1 MSKIIGYTAGVFDLF
16 HIGHLNLIKKAKE
29 NCDFLIVGVNSDELV
44 KEYKNKT
51 PIIPEEERLEIIK
64 SLKSVDKAVLV
75 NTRDKLDAYNKY
87 KFNRIFVGDDWKKH
101 PSYIEAAKKLEPYKE
116 SIENSDKTIHEM
128 ITLSSIVEKE
138 GANDSDR
145 KMIAGVFYNRLRD
158 GWSLG
163 SDPTTYYAEKI
174 DDNVRGLKMSELNS
188 CNAYNTR
195 SSCLNGKLP
204 VGPICNPGLA
214 SLVASIEP
222 EKHNYY
228 YFVADK
234 NGKNYFNE
242 TQAGHDSTINK
253 LKREGLWITY

>member
-101 PSYIEAAKKLEPYKE
+101 PSYIEAAKKLEPYNVE
-116 SIENSDKTIHEM
+116 LMFFPYTKTTSS
-128 ITLSSIVEKE
+128 TLI
-138 GANDSDR
+138 R
-145 KMIAGVFYNRLRD
+145 KVLLDLYNQ
-158 GWSLG
+158 
-163 SDPTTYYAEKI
+163 E
-174 DDNVRGLKMSELNS
+174 
-188 CNAYNTR
+188 
-195 SSCLNGKLP
+195 
-204 VGPICNPGLA
+204 
-214 SLVASIEP
+214 
-222 EKHNYY
+222 
-228 YFVADK
+228 
-234 NGKNYFNE
+234 
-242 TQAGHDSTINK
+242 
-253 LKREGLWITY
+253 